1 MTVTEP
7 VGIAVVGLGKIAR
20 DQHLPSIAA
29 SPSFRLAATVSRNA
43 SLPDVPSFAA
53 LDEALAAMPE
63 VGAVALCVPP
73 QVRFGMAR
81 AALEAG
87 RDVLL
92 EKPPGASVAEVVAL
106 DRMAREAGRVLYAT
120 WHSRHAAGVAPARDW
135 LAGRRILGG
144 RITWREDV
152 RRWHPGQDWIW
163 QAGGLGVFDPGINA
177 LSVLTAILPVEVF
190 VSAAE
195 LEFPANRDTPIAARL
210 TLRTTGGQTIEAD
223 FDFRQTGPQ
232 TWEIEL
238 ETDTGPLLLTGGG
251 AQAQAGGAVLA
262 QAEALASEYDGIY
275 AEFARLVAAR
285 ESAVDLRPQ
294 LHVADAFMLGRRTQ
308 TEAFED

>member
-1 MTVTEP
+1 MTVTDP
-7 VGIAVVGLGKIAR
+7 VAIAVVGLGKIAR
-20 DQHLPSIAA
+20 DQHRPSIAA
-29 SPSFRLAATVSRNA
+29 SPAFRLAATVSRNA
-43 SLPDVPSFAA
+43 GLPDVPSFAA
-53 LDEALAAMPE
+53 LSEALDALPE
-63 VGAVALCVPP
+63 LGAVALCVPP
-73 QVRFGMAR
+73 QVRFEMAR
-81 AALEAG
+81 EALTAG

-92 EKPPGASVAEVVAL
+92 EKPPGASVAEVIAL
-106 DRMAREAGRVLYAT
+106 ERLARDAGRVLYAT
-120 WHSRHAAGVAPARDW
+120 WHSRHAAGVAPARTW
-135 LAGRRILGG
+135 LQGRRILGG

-195 LEFPANRDTPIAARL
+195 LEFPANRETPIAARL
-210 TLRTTGGQTIEAD
+210 TLRTIEGQQIEAD
-223 FDFRQTGPQ
+223 FDWRQTGPQ
-232 TWEIEL
+232 TWEIAL
-238 ETDTGPLLLTGGG
+238 DTEAGPLLLTGGG

-262 QAEALASEYDGIY
+262 KAEALASEYDGIY

-294 LHVADAFMLGRRTQ
+294 LHVADAFMLGRRTR
-308 TEAFED
+308 TDAFED

>member
-1 MTVTEP
+1 MTVTDP
-7 VGIAVVGLGKIAR
+7 VAIAVVGLGKIAR

-29 SPSFRLAATVSRNA
+29 SPAFRLAATVSRNA
-43 SLPDVPSFAA
+43 GLPDVPSFAA
-53 LDEALAAMPE
+53 LSEALDALPE
-63 VGAVALCVPP
+63 LGAVALCVPP
-73 QVRFGMAR
+73 QVRFEMAR
-81 AALEAG
+81 EALTAG

-92 EKPPGASVAEVVAL
+92 EKPPGASVAEVMAL
-106 DRMAREAGRVLYAT
+106 ERLARDAGRVLYAT
-120 WHSRHAAGVAPARDW
+120 WHSRHAAGVAPARTW
-135 LAGRRILGG
+135 LQGRRILGG

-195 LEFPANRDTPIAARL
+195 LEFPANRETPIAARL
-210 TLRTTGGQTIEAD
+210 TLRTIEGQQIEAD
-223 FDFRQTGPQ
+223 FDWRQTGPQ
-232 TWEIEL
+232 TWEIAL
-238 ETDTGPLLLTGGG
+238 DTEAGPLLLTGGG

-262 QAEALASEYDGIY
+262 KAEALASEYDGIY

-294 LHVADAFMLGRRTQ
+294 LHVADAFMLGRRTR
-308 TEAFED
+308 TDAFED